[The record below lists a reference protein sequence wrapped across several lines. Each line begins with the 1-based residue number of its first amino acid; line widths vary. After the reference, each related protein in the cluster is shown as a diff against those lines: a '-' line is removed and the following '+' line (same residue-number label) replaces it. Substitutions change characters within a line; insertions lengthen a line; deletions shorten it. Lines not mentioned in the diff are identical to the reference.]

1 MTVVKQFTSEQKLN
15 DYLTSNMQYEVL
27 HRLGIAGTI
36 VLLTDEYQDTSSAV
50 EAVDVYIGNQ
60 HYEDSNIHYKAY
72 YGEY

>member
-1 MTVVKQFTSEQKLN
+1 MTIVKQFTNEQKLN
-15 DYLTSNMQYEVL
+15 DYLASNMQYEVL
-27 HRLGIAGTI
+27 HRLGISGTI

-50 EAVDVYIGNQ
+50 EPVDVYIGRQ

>member
-36 VLLTDEYQDTSSAV
+36 VLLTDEYQETSSAV
-50 EAVDVYIGNQ
+50 EPVDEYIGNQ
-60 HYEDSNIHYKAY
+60 HYEDSNIHYGAY

>member
-27 HRLGIAGTI
+27 HRLCIAGTI
-36 VLLTDEYQDTSSAV
+36 VLLTDEYQETSSAV
-50 EAVDVYIGNQ
+50 EPVDVYIGNQ
-60 HYEDSNIHYKAY
+60 HYENELHYKAY